1 MKIPIKSDNYHQ
13 TLVDLLSS
21 RAALKQDVYEK
32 MKCTFSEFKVI
43 VAQEI
48 DAIRAEV
55 KDERVRCKVINSSDF
70 EIQIAVGS
78 DILVFHMHTNV
89 FRFEDGHP
97 IWKTSF
103 LEEQPELGYFG
114 IINIYNFLFDSVEYD
129 RRDDVGYLIGRIF
142 INKEG
147 HFIVQGLGDI
157 SLVYSNFFK
166 NTIDAAKMTEIVQ
179 RACTFAVDFD
189 SFAPPYQSVGMLR
202 VEDMKNLLYNLRVQ
216 TGKRI
221 GFKWNSE
228 K

>member
-1 MKIPIKSDNYHQ
+1 MPEKNYHA
-13 TLVDLLSS
+13 TLVDLLSN

-32 MKCTFSEFKVI
+32 TKATFAVFKDV

-48 DAIRAEV
+48 DVLREEV
-55 KDERVRCKVINSSDF
+55 KDERVRCKVLNTSDY
-70 EIQIAVGS
+70 EVQIAVGS

-97 IWKTSF
+97 IWRTSY
-103 LEEQPELGYFG
+103 LEENQGLGYFG
-114 IINIYNFLFDSVEYD
+114 IINIYNFLFDSIEYD
-129 RRDDVGYLIGRIF
+129 RRDDIGYLIGRIF

-166 NTIDAAKMTEIVQ
+166 NTLDEEKMTQIVQ
-179 RACTFAVDFD
+179 RACTFAIDFD
-189 SFAPPYQSVGMLR
+189 SFAPPYQSVGAIR
-202 VEDMKNLLYNLRVQ
+202 VEDMKNVLNNLKLQ

-221 GFKWNSE
+221 GFKWNQE

>member
-1 MKIPIKSDNYHQ
+1 MAEKNYH
-13 TLVDLLSS
+13 TALVDLLSN
-21 RAALKQDVYEK
+21 RAALKQDVFEK
-32 MKCTFSEFKVI
+32 MKATFSEFKDV
-43 VAQEI
+43 VTKEI
-48 DAIRAEV
+48 ESIRSEV
-55 KDERVRCKVINSSDF
+55 KDERVRCKVLNSSDY

-97 IWKTSF
+97 IWRTSY
-103 LEEQPELGYFG
+103 LEENPGLGYFG
-114 IINIYNFLFDSVEYD
+114 IINIYNFLFDSIEYD
-129 RRDDVGYLIGRIF
+129 RRDDIGYLIGRIF
-142 INKEG
+142 MNKEG

-166 NTIDAAKMTEIVQ
+166 NTLDTDKMTEIVQ

-189 SFAPPYQSVGMLR
+189 SFAPPYQTVGAIR
-202 VEDMKNLLYNLRVQ
+202 VEDMKNLLNNLKVQ

-221 GFKWNSE
+221 GFKWNQE

>member
-1 MKIPIKSDNYHQ
+1 MSANKNYHE
-13 TLVDLLSS
+13 TLVDLLSN

-32 MKCTFSEFKVI
+32 MKATFSEFKDV
-43 VAQEI
+43 VTKEI
-48 DAIRAEV
+48 ESIRSEV
-55 KDERVRCKVINSSDF
+55 KDERVRCKVLNSSDF

-97 IWKTSF
+97 IWRTSY
-103 LEEQPELGYFG
+103 LEENPGLGYFG
-114 IINIYNFLFDSVEYD
+114 IINIYNFLFDSIEYD
-129 RRDDVGYLIGRIF
+129 RRDDIGYLIGRIF
-142 INKEG
+142 MNKEG

-166 NTIDAAKMTEIVQ
+166 NTLDAAKMTEIVQ

-189 SFAPPYQSVGMLR
+189 SFAPPYQSVGAIR
-202 VEDMKNLLYNLRVQ
+202 VEDMKNLLHNLKVQ

>member
-103 LEEQPELGYFG
+103 LEERPELGYFG

>member
-1 MKIPIKSDNYHQ
+1 MNPMNDKNYHAA
-13 TLVDLLSS
+13 LVDLLSN

-32 MKCTFSEFKVI
+32 TKATFTVFKEV

-48 DAIRAEV
+48 AVLREEV
-55 KDERVRCKVINSSDF
+55 TDERVRCKVLNNSDY

-89 FRFEDGHP
+89 FRFEDEHP
-97 IWKTSF
+97 IWKTSY
-103 LEEQPELGYFG
+103 LEENPGLGYFG
-114 IINIYNFLFDSVEYD
+114 IINIYNFLFDSIEYD
-129 RRDDVGYLIGRIF
+129 RRDDLGYLIGRIF
-142 INKEG
+142 MNREG

-166 NTIDAAKMTEIVQ
+166 NVLDEEKMTEIVQ

-189 SFAPPYQSVGMLR
+189 SFAPPYQTVGALR
-202 VEDMKNLLYNLRVQ
+202 VEDMKNLLNNLRVQ

-221 GFKWNSE
+221 GFKWSSE

>member
-1 MKIPIKSDNYHQ
+1 MNSINYHQ
-13 TLVDLLSS
+13 TLVDLLSN
-21 RAALKQDVYEK
+21 RAALKQDVFEK
-32 MKCTFSEFKVI
+32 MKSTFSEFKVV

-48 DAIRAEV
+48 DAIRSEV

-103 LEEQPELGYFG
+103 LEENPELGYFG
-114 IINIYNFLFDSVEYD
+114 IINIYNFLFDSIEYD
-129 RRDDVGYLIGRIF
+129 RRDDIGYLIGRIF
-142 INKEG
+142 MNKEG

-166 NTIDAAKMTEIVQ
+166 NTLDTPKMTEIVQ

-189 SFAPPYQSVGMLR
+189 SFAPPYQSVGALR
-202 VEDMKNLLYNLRVQ
+202 VEDMKNLLNNLRVQ

>member
-1 MKIPIKSDNYHQ
+1 MSTNYHEA
-13 TLVDLLSS
+13 LVDLLNN

-32 MKCTFSEFKVI
+32 NKAYFADFKEV
-43 VAQEI
+43 VVQEI
-48 DAIRAEV
+48 ETLRKEV
-55 KDERVRCKVINSSDF
+55 TDERVRSKVLNSSDF

-89 FRFEDGHP
+89 FRFEDEHP

-103 LEEQPELGYFG
+103 LEENPGLGYFG
-114 IINIYNFLFDSVEYD
+114 IINIYNFLFDSIEYD
-129 RRDDVGYLIGRIF
+129 RSDDLGYLIGRIF

-147 HFIVQGLGDI
+147 HFIIQGLGDF

-166 NTIDAAKMTEIVQ
+166 NVIDRQKMIEIVQ

-189 SFAPPYQSVGMLR
+189 SFAPPYQTVGAIR
-202 VEDMKNLLYNLRVQ
+202 VDDMKNLLNNLKVQ